1 MSNQEKLFQ
10 AVVENS
16 IAKDFLTARFEWN
29 LSGYSKYETDCICG
43 KTHIQHVYTIKNKLN
58 GNHLTPIG
66 SECIKKFEVNKL
78 EEDMKTYACREKT
91 FSNKGKKY
99 DGLTYHTICSQYP
112 DYVKFLKSCAKL
124 KAKYQKL
131 ICYYDLVFGIE

>member
-29 LSGYSKYETDCICG
+29 LSNYSKYETDCICG

-91 FSNKGKKY
+91 FSNKGRKY

-112 DYVKFLKSCAKL
+112 DYVNFFLN
-124 KAKYQKL
+124 
-131 ICYYDLVFGIE
+131 

>member
-29 LSGYSKYETDCICG
+29 ISNYCKYETDCICG
-43 KTHIQHVYTIKNKLN
+43 KKHILKVYTIRNKLN

-66 SECIKKFEVNKL
+66 SECIKKFEINKL
-78 EEDMKTYACREKT
+78 EEEMKIYACREKK
-91 FSNKGKKY
+91 FSNKGTKY
-99 DGLTYHTICSQYP
+99 NGLTYHTVCSEYP
-112 DYVKFLKSCAKL
+112 DYLKFLKSCVKL
-124 KAKYQKL
+124 KTKYQKL
-131 ICYYDLVFGIE
+131 ICYYDLVFGVI